1 MKPLEQDDIWI
12 AVDEYLTDRLV
23 EDDPALAAALKD
35 SAKAGLPPINVS
47 PNQGKFLMLLAQAIG
62 ARRILEIGTL
72 GGYSAIWL
80 ARALPADGRLL
91 SLEADP
97 AYAELAR
104 ANLARAGLAEKVEV
118 RVGRAQDTLPELI
131 AEGAAP
137 FDLIFIDADK
147 PSSPDYY
154 QWSVELARRGSLIVV
169 DNVVREG
176 RVIDAKSDSP
186 HIQGLRRFFDLAA
199 ADSRVSGTAIQ
210 TVGAKGHDG
219 LAILRVTAD

>member
-1 MKPLEQDDIWI
+1 MKRLETDSDWI
-12 AVDEYLTDRLV
+12 AVDDYLAAKLV
-23 EDDPALAAALKD
+23 EDDPALTAALEE

-47 PNQGKFLMLLAQAIG
+47 PTQGKLLMLLAQMIG

-80 ARALPADGRLL
+80 ARALPEDGRLVT
-91 SLEADP
+91 LEFDAKV
-97 AYAELAR
+97 AEVAR
-104 ANLARAGLAEKVEV
+104 ANIAHAGLADKVEI
-118 RVGRAQDTLPELI
+118 RIGRALDTLPGLSE
-131 AEGAAP
+131 EGP

-147 PSSPDYY
+147 PATPDYF
-154 QWSVELARRGSLIVV
+154 QWALKLAKPGSLIIV

-176 RVIDAKSDSP
+176 RVTDAASDSP

-199 ADSRVSGTAIQ
+199 AEPRVEGTAIQ

-219 LAILRVTAD
+219 LAILRVTAGR

>member
-1 MKPLEQDDIWI
+1 MKPLEQDDNWI
-12 AVDEYLTDRLV
+12 AVDDYLTDRLV
-23 EDDPALAAALKD
+23 GDDAALEAALKE
-35 SAKAGLPPINVS
+35 STKAGLPPINVS

-97 AYAELAR
+97 VYAELAR

-131 AEGAAP
+131 AEGTAP

-147 PSSPDYY
+147 PSTPDYY

>member
-1 MKPLEQDDIWI
+1 MKPLVTDNQWI

-23 EDDPALAAALKD
+23 EDDPALAAALTE

-47 PNQGKFLMLLAQAIG
+47 PNQGKLLMLLAQAIG
-62 ARRILEIGTL
+62 ARCILEIGTL

-80 ARALPADGRLL
+80 ARGLLADGLL
-91 SLEADP
+91 LTLEADP

-104 ANLARAGLAEKVEV
+104 ANIARAGLAGKVEV
-118 RVGRAQDTLPELI
+118 RVGRAQDILPELI
-131 AEGAAP
+131 AEDAGP

-147 PSSPDYY
+147 PSTPDYY
-154 QWSVELARRGSLIVV
+154 QWAVELARHGSLIVV

-176 RVIDAKSDSP
+176 RVIDAESDSP

-199 ADSRVSGTAIQ
+199 ADRRVSGTAIQ